1 MAGIRHSQTASLAGR
16 SSGDPRPPATGNTVK
31 RWLFGTIATLVVV
44 GVAFLRPSFSPRKL
58 EPAGRLTIE
67 GVTLVDPT
75 GANANSKVSVE
86 VDGERVV
93 AIHAVNAR
101 QRRTGEVIVDGR
113 GKFLIP
119 GLWDMHVHWPAES
132 SLREHYSRLLIGN
145 GVTAVR
151 KMNSGVR
158 RRANGRRDVAW
169 NPSGFEPRAFA
180 SGPMVNGMGGL
191 AENSIL
197 LASPADV
204 EPALDSLFSA
214 GADFIKVYNGVPR
227 EAFFALLRD
236 AARRGKT
243 VAGHV
248 PWSVT
253 AAEASD
259 SGQRSIEHLLGIL
272 MSCSAREAELRAELS
287 HAHADRNF
295 TEAMPGQRAEG
306 AALRTYDAA
315 RCQRLAQRLA
325 ANGTWVVPTLAT
337 SAKKAA
343 VGDVAAAQYMP
354 GWQRMNGDREIWW
367 SRRTPAERE
376 RLRENYA
383 LEQSTVALLRA
394 AGVPLLAGS
403 DMPATMVVPG
413 FSLHDE
419 LSLLVDAGLSPRQA
433 LQSATVAPARF
444 FGALDSLGTV
454 APGKVADM
462 VLLDA
467 DPLLDIDNT
476 RRIAGVV
483 MRGRYFDRAQ
493 LDDMLSESRSFTR
506 RRNIGAQFRSVW
518 CSVANCKRDA

>member
-1 MAGIRHSQTASLAGR
+1 MKGW
-16 SSGDPRPPATGNTVK
+16 V
-31 RWLFGTIATLVVV
+31 FGAVATLVVA
-44 GVAFLRPSFSPRKL
+44 GVAFLGPSFSARKL
-58 EPAGRLTIE
+58 EPASQLTIE

-75 GANANSKVSVE
+75 GANANTEVSVE
-86 VDGERVV
+86 VDGERIV
-93 AIHAVNAR
+93 AIHEVDAR
-101 QRRTGEVIVDGR
+101 TRRAGEVIVDGR

-119 GLWDMHVHWPAES
+119 GLWDMHVHWPAET

-158 RRANGRRDVAW
+158 RRANGGRDAAW

-180 SGPMVNGMGGL
+180 SGPMVNGTGGL
-191 AENSIL
+191 AEHSIVVQ
-197 LASPADV
+197 SPENV
-204 EPALDSLFSA
+204 ELALDSLFGA
-214 GADFIKVYNGVPR
+214 GADFIKVYNGIPR
-227 EAFFALLRD
+227 EAYFAVLRD

-253 AAEASD
+253 APEAAD

-295 TEAMPGQRAEG
+295 TEAMPGQRAEA
-306 AALRTYDAA
+306 AALRTYDET
-315 RCQRLAQRLA
+315 RCRRVAQRLA

-343 VGDVAAAQYMP
+343 VGDVSAAQYMP
-354 GWQRMNGDREIWW
+354 GWKRMNADRQTWW
-367 SRRTPAERE
+367 SRRTPAERD
-376 RLRENYA
+376 RLRANYA
-383 LEQSTVALLRA
+383 LEQHTVTLLRDAGVALM
-394 AGVPLLAGS
+394 AGS

-419 LSLLVDAGLSPRQA
+419 LSLLVGAGLTPREA
-433 LQSATVAPARF
+433 LQTATIEPARF
-444 FGALDSLGTV
+444 FDALDSLGTV

-467 DPLLDIDNT
+467 DPLLDINNT

-483 MRGRYFDRAQ
+483 MRGRYFERSQ
-493 LDDMLSESRSFTR
+493 LDGLLSESRSFTR
-506 RRNIGAQFRSVW
+506 RRNIAAQFRSVW
-518 CSVANCKRDA
+518 CSVVNCKREA